1 MGDFYIC
8 IFELQGSRQC
18 THNRPQLNGQPRTIA
33 RAHGFQNLRGLAS
46 ITHGNDFLRQFVP
59 AIILLGGS
67 THTRSHQHGV
77 RFQQLFLSLGIQ
89 DLYTMFFHGKDL
101 GRTIG
106 VHRFIQLADQ
116 VAPMDVGGILGK
128 SILHFHDGHIVPFP
142 SQSQA
147 LFAARQAAANDDHF
161 LAHRNIFL
169 EQVRHM
175 VDNGPVQAGNGRND
189 GFCAT
194 GHNDNIGLFGTN
206 QRLVDL
212 RVKPQLQI
220 GGTLDFNIGT
230 DTELCESTQTGDV
243 AFFLGSTAF
252 TANFVPELNVIDLP
266 FLYADSQQFRDTM
279 DDEEVFNFYK
289 EKYTENNFQLIG
301 FFDQG
306 MRQMTS
312 NTKVQSPEDMHGQKI
327 RVMENQLHIAIWEA
341 LGASPTP
348 MAFSEVYM
356 ALQQGT
362 IDAQENPFEVI
373 YANRIYEQQDY
384 VIMTSHLAASHNLLF
399 SKVVYDGL
407 SETDQALI
415 MAVGE
420 AAIQYAREQ
429 CDARLDERMAL
440 VEEAGCEIV
449 ELSPE
454 VLQELR
460 DLCSGIYDDVRATYG
475 DEQVDM
481 QINAAEKYA

>member
-1 MGDFYIC
+1 MKTSKKLLSAALAAALALTLVSCGGNNASTSSASGGGTDASSSSSGEVNNITGVSDVSEYSIQP
-8 IFELQGSRQC
+8 ELDSSVDYTQGNSYSFIIATDGAEDRVDGLLV
-18 THNRPQLNGQPRTIA
+18 HYMADQLDA
-33 RAHGFQNLRGLAS
+33 
-46 ITHGNDFLRQFVP
+46 IT
-59 AIILLGGS
+59 GG
-67 THTRSHQHGV
+67 R
-77 RFQQLFLSLGIQ
+77 
-89 DLYTMFFHGKDL
+89 
-101 GRTIG
+101 
-106 VHRFIQLADQ
+106 IQLQ
-116 VAPMDVGGILGK
+116 MY
-128 SILHFHDGHIVPFP
+128 F
-142 SQSQA
+142 
-147 LFAARQAAANDDHF
+147 
-161 LAHRNIFL
+161 
-169 EQVRHM
+169 
-175 VDNGPVQAGNGRND
+175 NGSM
-189 GFCAT
+189 
-194 GHNDNIGLFGTN
+194 
-206 QRLVDL
+206 
-212 RVKPQLQI
+212 
-220 GGTLDFNIGT
+220 GT

-266 FLYADSQQFRDTM
+266 FLYANSQQFRDTM

-312 NTKVQSPEDMHGQKI
+312 NTKVQTPEDLHGQKI

-399 SKVVYDGL
+399 SKVVYDGM

-429 CDARLDERMAL
+429 CDARLEDRMAL

-454 VLQELR
+454 VLQQLR

-481 QINAAEKYA
+481 QINAAAKYA

>member
-1 MGDFYIC
+1 MKTSKKLLSAALAAALALTLVSCGGNNASTSSASGGGTDATSSSSGEVNNITGVSDVSEYSIQP
-8 IFELQGSRQC
+8 ELDSSVDYTQGNSYSFIIATDGAEDRVDGLLV
-18 THNRPQLNGQPRTIA
+18 HYMADQLDA
-33 RAHGFQNLRGLAS
+33 
-46 ITHGNDFLRQFVP
+46 IT
-59 AIILLGGS
+59 GG
-67 THTRSHQHGV
+67 R
-77 RFQQLFLSLGIQ
+77 
-89 DLYTMFFHGKDL
+89 
-101 GRTIG
+101 
-106 VHRFIQLADQ
+106 IQLQ
-116 VAPMDVGGILGK
+116 MY
-128 SILHFHDGHIVPFP
+128 F
-142 SQSQA
+142 
-147 LFAARQAAANDDHF
+147 
-161 LAHRNIFL
+161 
-169 EQVRHM
+169 
-175 VDNGPVQAGNGRND
+175 NGSM
-189 GFCAT
+189 
-194 GHNDNIGLFGTN
+194 
-206 QRLVDL
+206 
-212 RVKPQLQI
+212 
-220 GGTLDFNIGT
+220 GT

-266 FLYADSQQFRDTM
+266 FLYANSQQFRDTM

-312 NTKVQSPEDMHGQKI
+312 NTKVQTPEDLHGQKI

-399 SKVVYDGL
+399 SKVVYDGM

-429 CDARLDERMAL
+429 CDARLEDRMAL

-454 VLQELR
+454 VLQQLR

-481 QINAAEKYA
+481 QINAAAKYA

>member
-1 MGDFYIC
+1 MKTSKKLLSAALAAALALTLVSCGGNNASTSSASGGGTDASSSSSGEVNNITGVSDVSEYSIQP
-8 IFELQGSRQC
+8 ELDSSVDYTQGNSYSFIIATDGAEDRVDGLLV
-18 THNRPQLNGQPRTIA
+18 HYMADQLDA
-33 RAHGFQNLRGLAS
+33 
-46 ITHGNDFLRQFVP
+46 IT
-59 AIILLGGS
+59 GG
-67 THTRSHQHGV
+67 R
-77 RFQQLFLSLGIQ
+77 
-89 DLYTMFFHGKDL
+89 
-101 GRTIG
+101 
-106 VHRFIQLADQ
+106 IQLQ
-116 VAPMDVGGILGK
+116 MY
-128 SILHFHDGHIVPFP
+128 F
-142 SQSQA
+142 
-147 LFAARQAAANDDHF
+147 
-161 LAHRNIFL
+161 
-169 EQVRHM
+169 
-175 VDNGPVQAGNGRND
+175 NGSM
-189 GFCAT
+189 
-194 GHNDNIGLFGTN
+194 
-206 QRLVDL
+206 
-212 RVKPQLQI
+212 
-220 GGTLDFNIGT
+220 GT

-266 FLYADSQQFRDTM
+266 FLYASSQQFRDTM

-312 NTKVQSPEDMHGQKI
+312 NTKVQTPEDLHGQKI

-399 SKVVYDGL
+399 SKVVYDGM

-429 CDARLDERMAL
+429 CDARLEDRMAL

-454 VLQELR
+454 VLQQLR

-481 QINAAEKYA
+481 QINAAAKYA

>member
-1 MGDFYIC
+1 MKTTKKLLSATLAAALALTLVSCGGGDSPSASSGGASASSGTDANNITGVSDVSEYSIQPV
-8 IFELQGSRQC
+8 LDDSVDYTQGESYSFIIATDGAEDRVDGLLV
-18 THNRPQLNGQPRTIA
+18 HYMADQLNA
-33 RAHGFQNLRGLAS
+33 
-46 ITHGNDFLRQFVP
+46 IT
-59 AIILLGGS
+59 GG
-67 THTRSHQHGV
+67 R
-77 RFQQLFLSLGIQ
+77 
-89 DLYTMFFHGKDL
+89 
-101 GRTIG
+101 
-106 VHRFIQLADQ
+106 IQLQ
-116 VAPMDVGGILGK
+116 MY
-128 SILHFHDGHIVPFP
+128 F
-142 SQSQA
+142 
-147 LFAARQAAANDDHF
+147 
-161 LAHRNIFL
+161 
-169 EQVRHM
+169 
-175 VDNGPVQAGNGRND
+175 NGSM
-189 GFCAT
+189 
-194 GHNDNIGLFGTN
+194 
-206 QRLVDL
+206 
-212 RVKPQLQI
+212 
-220 GGTLDFNIGT
+220 GT

-429 CDARLDERMAL
+429 CDARLEERMAL